1 MWIVAWN
8 LMLFSLLTS
17 TYSQLRIVLKMLTAK
32 KAWNFK
38 WQFTLI
44 MTEENKIG
52 LILTSQGNVIRIL
65 DKSNFSEAWLF
76 TWCLFCTV
84 WSLLSMAVFYCIAR
98 DKKSLVLIIHEF
110 AITASTTV
118 TKFMVEKFNSMHLLL
133 AVLAWFWIRFYES
146 NLVVINCRKLIEI
159 TAVPHEFLHR
169 EGSFRKL
176 RIRPNNFISLN
187 CDTVKVV

>member
-1 MWIVAWN
+1 MNFIFLSVIVNVNCRLKLDALFLTN
-8 LMLFSLLTS
+8 LNLFSAENCFENA
-17 TYSQLRIVLKMLTAK
+17 YCNK
-32 KAWNFK
+32 KREISNDNSRWK
-38 WQFTLI
+38 WQR
-44 MTEENKIG
+44 KINW
-52 LILTSQGNVIRIL
+52 INF
-65 DKSNFSEAWLF
+65 DFSEAWLF

-98 DKKSLVLIIHEF
+98 DKKSLFLIIHEF

-159 TAVPHEFLHR
+159 TAVPHEFLHG
-169 EGSFRKL
+169 EGSFCKPRM
-176 RIRPNNFISLN
+176 RPNNFISLK
-187 CDTVKVV
+187 CDTV